1 MMGGRT
7 RCLATLL
14 LLPALATGCSVSRSM
29 RVRSGEDPV
38 YRDDDVRFR
47 TTYYFRVFDAC
58 EGVNEAENKSP
69 REDTVFR
76 GKEKGPYQL
85 RAISDGEPRGQLVV
99 AAGETGRVVL
109 RSN

>member
-85 RAISDGEPRGQLVV
+85 RADSLYRFRM
-99 AAGETGRVVL
+99 TGKGYSFFQRIHFE
-109 RSN
+109 SGT